1 MINLFKK
8 ILPAIIRNNISIF
21 IASAVIMII
30 AAASI
35 FAFNISGHSPFT
47 IDLKGSSPP
56 GPIHILGT
64 DFLGRDI
71 LSRTLIGGRISI
83 LIGIIARLG
92 SVIFGLMAGLAAG
105 LSSRRVRPL
114 IDGVVEV
121 FLAIPSLLL
130 AMGLAVV
137 LGEGYTAIVIAIIV
151 GTWAPV
157 ARFTSIKIV
166 EINNRDFVT
175 SARVIGAG
183 RFRIV
188 AFYIMPQLMPVLLPV
203 LTTGIATSIMMESTL
218 SFLGLAGSSSIDTV
232 PSWGQMIQEGSKF
245 IFDAPW
251 LILPPSVIL
260 MILILC
266 FNLIGDKIA
275 TKNI

>member
-1 MINLFKK
+1 MNFRK
-8 ILPAIIRNNISIF
+8 IKANASVVVPAAI
-21 IASAVIMII
+21 IMII
-30 AAASI
+30 AAASV
-35 FAFNISGHSPFT
+35 FAREISGCSPFA
-47 IDLKGSSPP
+47 IDMNGAAPP
-56 GPIHILGT
+56 GHAHLLGT

-71 LSRTLIGGRISI
+71 LSRTLVGGRISI
-83 LIGIIARLG
+83 LIGVIARLG
-92 SVIFGLMAGLAAG
+92 SVIFGLAIGLAAG
-105 LSSRRVRPL
+105 LGSRRVRPL
-114 IDGVVEV
+114 FEGIVEV

-137 LGEGYTAIVIAIIV
+137 LGEGYPAIVIAIIV

-157 ARFTSIKIV
+157 ARFTSIKVV
-166 EINNRDFVT
+166 EINSRDYVT

-183 RFRIV
+183 YFRIAAV
-188 AFYIMPQLMPVLLPV
+188 YIIPQLMPVLLPV

-218 SFLGLAGSSSIDTV
+218 TFLGLSGSASIDTV

-251 LILPPSVIL
+251 LILPPSIIL

-266 FNLIGDKIA
+266 FNRIGDTIA
-275 TKNI
+275 TEKT

>member
-1 MINLFKK
+1 MMAILTEIRKNAAV
-8 ILPAIIRNNISIF
+8 ILPAAIIMMIAVSSIF
-21 IASAVIMII
+21 PDE
-30 AAASI
+30 
-35 FAFNISGHSPFT
+35 ISGHSPFA
-47 IDLKGSSPP
+47 IDLKGSSSP
-56 GPIHILGT
+56 GRVHLLGT

-71 LSRTLIGGRISI
+71 LSRTVVGGRISI
-83 LIGIIARLG
+83 LIGVIARLG
-92 SVIFGLMAGLAAG
+92 AVIVGLIAGLASG

-114 IDGVVEV
+114 IDGAVEV

-157 ARFTSIKIV
+157 ARFTSIKVI
-166 EINNRDFVT
+166 EINNKDFVT

-183 RFRIV
+183 YIRIV
-188 AFYIMPQLMPVLLPV
+188 AVYIMPHLLPVLLPV
-203 LTTGIATSIMMESTL
+203 ITTGIATSIMMESTL
-218 SFLGLAGSSSIDTV
+218 TFLGLAGSSSIDTV

-251 LILPPSVIL
+251 LILPPSIIL

-275 TKNI
+275 AENA

>member
-1 MINLFKK
+1 MILLKIKK
-8 ILPAIIRNNISIF
+8 NAAVLIPSAI
-21 IASAVIMII
+21 IMII

-35 FAFNISGHSPFT
+35 FAHELSGHSPFA
-47 IDLKGSSPP
+47 IDLKGASPP
-56 GPIHILGT
+56 GFPHLLGT

-83 LIGIIARLG
+83 LIGVIARLG
-92 SVIFGLMAGLAAG
+92 SVIFGLIIG
-105 LSSRRVRPL
+105 LSSGMSSRKVRPL
-114 IDGVVEV
+114 FDGIVEV

-137 LGEGYTAIVIAIIV
+137 LGEGYTAIVIAIIA

-157 ARFTSIKIV
+157 ARFTSIKVI
-166 EINNRDFVT
+166 EINNRDYVT

-183 RFRIV
+183 YMRIAAV
-188 AFYIMPQLMPVLLPV
+188 YIIPQLIPVLLPI

-218 SFLGLAGSSSIDTV
+218 TFLGLAGSASIDTV

-251 LILPPSVIL
+251 LILPPSIIL
-260 MILILC
+260 MVLILC
-266 FNLIGDKIA
+266 FNIIGDKIA
-275 TKNI
+275 AEKA